1 MFSDLSFEIP
11 RFPVPKS
18 DEPSLESNSN
28 NVLIDF
34 LDAVND
40 SFGFFS
46 LLSWLEIELIN
57 CYKLSIEATT
67 Q

>member
-18 DEPSLESNSN
+18 NEASLKSNSDN
-28 NVLIDF
+28 ILIDF
-34 LDAVND
+34 LYAIND
-40 SFGFFS
+40 SFWLFS
-46 LLSWLEIELIN
+46 LLSGLEIVLVNGYEFTI
-57 CYKLSIEATT
+57 KSTT